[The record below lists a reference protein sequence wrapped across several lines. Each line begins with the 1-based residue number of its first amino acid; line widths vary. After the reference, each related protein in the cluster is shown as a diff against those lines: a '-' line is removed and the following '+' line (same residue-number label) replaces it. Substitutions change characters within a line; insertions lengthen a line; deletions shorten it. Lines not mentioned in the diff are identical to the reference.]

1 MNISKNEGFYP
12 KAKKYV
18 KKPVVIEAIQWTGEN
33 DFDVMQFVGKGQLQV
48 SKPPRQFEFDND
60 ITDAMVTIKIPTLE
74 GDMICQRN
82 DFVIKGIKGECY
94 PCKPDIFELT
104 YELQPVS

>member
-1 MNISKNEGFYP
+1 MQNSKEGGLYP
-12 KAKKYV
+12 QIKKYA

-33 DFDVMQFVGKGQLQV
+33 AISIMEFVGKGKLQV
-48 SKPPRQFEFDND
+48 SSPPRHYEFDHDVTNE
-60 ITDAMVTIKIPTLE
+60 MVTIKIPTLE

-82 DFVIKGIKGECY
+82 DYVIKGIKGECY

-104 YELQPVS
+104 YELVR